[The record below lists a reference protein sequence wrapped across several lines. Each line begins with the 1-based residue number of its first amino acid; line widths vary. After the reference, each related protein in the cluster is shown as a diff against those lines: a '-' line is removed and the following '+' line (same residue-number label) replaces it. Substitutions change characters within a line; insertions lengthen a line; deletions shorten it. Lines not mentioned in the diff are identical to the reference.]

1 MRRYRFWFLQPLV
14 FVALFFLGSIAL
26 FPTNEKIDGAAMGPD
41 TGARWYDWAA
51 LAVIVADVLLFV
63 VFWVLN
69 RRANWRAYP

>member
-26 FPTNEKIDGAAMGPD
+26 YPTSETIHAVAMGLES
-41 TGARWYDWAA
+41 GAMWYDWAS